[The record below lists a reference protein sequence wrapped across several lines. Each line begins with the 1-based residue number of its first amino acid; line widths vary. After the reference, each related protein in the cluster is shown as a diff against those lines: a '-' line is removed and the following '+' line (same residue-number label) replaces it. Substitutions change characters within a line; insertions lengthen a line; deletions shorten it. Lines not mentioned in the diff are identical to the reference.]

1 MSVETSCIRSYTP
14 RAAASMHRA
23 SRHTSAPIL
32 QLFTH
37 LSGLLLESK
46 VPHLSCFQLLHT
58 PDNTGLCTQK
68 LSNACLFGLGKGK
81 KKANQRLVFPK
92 IHQVAHLPHPKS
104 GQKNAVAVVVFLSM
118 LERSLPL
125 ILRFVLTQNLRNQ
138 YSNQGPLPLHAYHF
152 HTVCW
157 WKVGVGWGGQPDY
170 RSLTSEKSL
179 GATPCSATSGKTA
192 CDLE

>member
-1 MSVETSCIRSYTP
+1 MFFKKSLTSSKENTLPLRLTKYMSVETSCIRSYTP

-46 VPHLSCFQLLHT
+46 VPHLSRFQLLHT

-157 WKVGVGWGGQPDY
+157 
-170 RSLTSEKSL
+170 
-179 GATPCSATSGKTA
+179 
-192 CDLE
+192 